1 MPKQALVKVEQMSI
15 RMGGVKVVSNLTFSI
30 HYNEI
35 LGIVG
40 ESGSGKSVTAM
51 SLMGLLPNQGENLNA
66 SRMDFTDQSLI
77 PFNEKQFQTLRG
89 KQMGMVFQDPMSAL
103 NPSMRCG
110 KQVLE
115 VLNLHSPLPKKNQ
128 QASMLSL
135 LDKVKLPDPK
145 SIANRYPHQ
154 LSGGQQQRVL
164 IAIAIACNPKLLIAD
179 EPTTAL
185 DPEVQE
191 EIMALLKSIQS
202 HNKMS
207 IMLISHD
214 LNLVQHWADRV
225 LVLNKGVCQE
235 MGPTKQLFQRP
246 QSPYT
251 KGLINAIPPIDQR
264 PKRLQTVQDFI
275 NGSAKPAKET
285 VAGRKKRHKR
295 IYQQNPIL
303 EVKGL
308 EKTFRQGKKS
318 HNVLHEINFSLYPGE
333 TFGLVGNSGSGKSTL
348 GNCLLKLIQP
358 DRGDIYYSGAKIDTL
373 KGNALKQYRKDVQ
386 LIFQDPFSSLNPK
399 HKVEKIL
406 TEPMLVHNI
415 GANKAERIGR
425 AVQLLEQVGLDATH
439 MNAYPHVFSGG
450 QRQRIGIA
458 RAVAVEP
465 KLVVCDESVSA
476 LDRSVQAQVLNL
488 LNELK
493 ETYGFT
499 YLFIAHDLEV
509 VRYMSDRILHLQNG
523 NIMTLN
529 EADAVYQQL
538 RGHQAQKTLNC

>member
-1 MPKQALVKVEQMSI
+1 MPKQALVTVEQMSI
-15 RMGGVKVVSNLTFSI
+15 RLGGVEVVSDLDFSV
-30 HYNEI
+30 HHNEI

-51 SLMGLLPNQGENLNA
+51 SLMGLLPNQGESLRA
-66 SRMDFTDQSLI
+66 SRMDFAGQSLI
-77 PFNEKQFQTLRG
+77 PFDEKQFQALRG

-103 NPSMRCG
+103 NPSIRCG

-115 VLNLHSPLPKKNQ
+115 MLDLHSPQSKKDQ
-128 QASMLSL
+128 QAFMLSL
-135 LDKVKLPDPK
+135 LNKVKLPDPK

-191 EIMALLKSIQS
+191 EIMALLKSIQLQS
-202 HNKMS
+202 KMS
-207 IMLISHD
+207 IVLISHD
-214 LNLVQHWADRV
+214 LNLVQRWADRV
-225 LVLNKGVCQE
+225 LVLNKGVCE
-235 MGPTKQLFQRP
+235 EVGTAKQLFQRP

-251 KGLINAIPPIDQR
+251 KGLINAVPPVDRR

-275 NGSAKPAKET
+275 NGGVKHPNET
-285 VAGRKKRHKR
+285 TRERKKRHKR
-295 IYQQNPIL
+295 IYQHPPIL

-308 EKTFRQGKKS
+308 EKIFRQGKQS
-318 HNVLHEINFSLYPGE
+318 HRVLGEIDFSLYPGE
-333 TFGLVGNSGSGKSTL
+333 TLGLVGSSGSGKSTL
-348 GNCLLKLIQP
+348 GNCLLKLTHP
-358 DRGDIYYSGAKIDTL
+358 DRGEIYYSGTKIDTL
-373 KGNALKQYRKDVQ
+373 KGEVLRQYRKDVQ

-399 HKVEKIL
+399 QKVEKIL

-415 GANKAERIGR
+415 GANKAERIDR
-425 AVQLLEQVGLDATH
+425 AVQLLKQVGLEAAH
-439 MNAYPHVFSGG
+439 MNAYPHMFSGG

-458 RAVAVEP
+458 RALAVEP

-523 NIMTLN
+523 NIMILD
-529 EADAVYQQL
+529 EADIVYQQI
-538 RGHQAQKTLNC
+538 RDHQTQKTS

>member
-1 MPKQALVKVEQMSI
+1 MPKQALVTVEQMSI
-15 RMGGVKVVSNLTFSI
+15 RLGGVEVVSDLDFSV
-30 HYNEI
+30 HHNEI

-51 SLMGLLPNQGENLNA
+51 SLMGLLPNQGESLRA
-66 SRMDFTDQSLI
+66 SRMDFAGQSLI
-77 PFNEKQFQTLRG
+77 PFDEKQFQALRG

-103 NPSMRCG
+103 NPSIRCG

-115 VLNLHSPLPKKNQ
+115 MLDLHSPQSKKDQ
-128 QASMLSL
+128 QAFMLSL
-135 LDKVKLPDPK
+135 LNKVKLPDPK

-191 EIMALLKSIQS
+191 EIMALLKSIQLQS
-202 HNKMS
+202 KMS
-207 IMLISHD
+207 IVLISHD
-214 LNLVQHWADRV
+214 LNLVQRWADRV
-225 LVLNKGVCQE
+225 LVLNKGVCE
-235 MGPTKQLFQRP
+235 EVGTAKQLFQRP

-251 KGLINAIPPIDQR
+251 KGLINAVPPVDRR
-264 PKRLQTVQDFI
+264 PKRLQTVPDFI
-275 NGSAKPAKET
+275 NGGVKHPNET
-285 VAGRKKRHKR
+285 TRERKKRHKR
-295 IYQQNPIL
+295 IYQQPPIL

-308 EKTFRQGKKS
+308 EKIFRQGKQS
-318 HNVLHEINFSLYPGE
+318 HRVLGEIDFSLYPGE
-333 TFGLVGNSGSGKSTL
+333 TLGLVGSSGSGKSTL
-348 GNCLLKLIQP
+348 GNCLLKLTHP
-358 DRGDIYYSGAKIDTL
+358 DRGEIYYSGTKIDTL
-373 KGNALKQYRKDVQ
+373 KGEVLRQYRKDVQ

-399 HKVEKIL
+399 QKVEKTL

-415 GANKAERIGR
+415 GANKAERIDR
-425 AVQLLEQVGLDATH
+425 AVQLLKQVGLEAAH
-439 MNAYPHVFSGG
+439 MNAYPHMFSGG

-458 RAVAVEP
+458 RALAVEP

-523 NIMTLN
+523 NIMILD
-529 EADAVYQQL
+529 EADIVYQQI
-538 RGHQAQKTLNC
+538 RDHQTQKTS

>member
-1 MPKQALVKVEQMSI
+1 MPKQALVTVEQMSI
-15 RMGGVKVVSNLTFSI
+15 RLGGVEVVSNLDFSV
-30 HYNEI
+30 HHNEI

-51 SLMGLLPNQGENLNA
+51 SLMGLLPNQGESLRA
-66 SRMDFTDQSLI
+66 SRMDFAGQSLI
-77 PFNEKQFQTLRG
+77 PFDEKQFQALRG

-115 VLNLHSPLPKKNQ
+115 MLDLHSPQSKKDQ
-128 QASMLSL
+128 QAFMLSL
-135 LDKVKLPDPK
+135 LNKVKLPDPK

-191 EIMALLKSIQS
+191 EIMALLKSIQLQS
-202 HNKMS
+202 KMS

-214 LNLVQHWADRV
+214 LNLVQRWADRV
-225 LVLNKGVCQE
+225 LVLNKGVCE
-235 MGPTKQLFQRP
+235 EVGTAKQLFQRP

-251 KGLINAIPPIDQR
+251 KGLINAVPPVDRR

-275 NGSAKPAKET
+275 NGGVKHPNET
-285 VAGRKKRHKR
+285 TCERKKRHKR
-295 IYQQNPIL
+295 IYQQPPIL

-308 EKTFRQGKKS
+308 EKMFRQGKQS
-318 HNVLHEINFSLYPGE
+318 HRVLGEIDFSLYPGE
-333 TFGLVGNSGSGKSTL
+333 TLGLVGSSGSGKSTL
-348 GNCLLKLIQP
+348 GNCLLKLTHP
-358 DRGDIYYSGAKIDTL
+358 DRGEIYYSGTKIDTL
-373 KGNALKQYRKDVQ
+373 KGEVLIQYRKDVQ

-399 HKVEKIL
+399 QKVEKIL

-415 GANKAERIGR
+415 GANKAERIDR
-425 AVQLLEQVGLDATH
+425 AVQLLKQVGLEAAH
-439 MNAYPHVFSGG
+439 MNAYPHMFSGG

-458 RAVAVEP
+458 RALAVEP

-523 NIMTLN
+523 NIMILD
-529 EADAVYQQL
+529 EADIVYQQI
-538 RGHQAQKTLNC
+538 RDHQTQKTS

>member
-1 MPKQALVKVEQMSI
+1 MPKQALVTVEQMSI
-15 RMGGVKVVSNLTFSI
+15 RLGGVEVVSDLDFSV
-30 HYNEI
+30 HHNEI

-51 SLMGLLPNQGENLNA
+51 SLMGLLPNQGESLRA
-66 SRMDFTDQSLI
+66 SRMDFAGQSLI
-77 PFNEKQFQTLRG
+77 PFDEKQFQALRG

-103 NPSMRCG
+103 NPSIRCG

-115 VLNLHSPLPKKNQ
+115 MLDLHSPQSKKDQ
-128 QASMLSL
+128 QAFMLSL
-135 LDKVKLPDPK
+135 LNKVKLPDPK

-191 EIMALLKSIQS
+191 EIMALLKSIQLQS
-202 HNKMS
+202 KMS
-207 IMLISHD
+207 IVLISHD

-225 LVLNKGVCQE
+225 LVLNKGVCE
-235 MGPTKQLFQRP
+235 EVGTAKQLFQRP

-251 KGLINAIPPIDQR
+251 KGLINAVPPVDQR

-275 NGSAKPAKET
+275 NGGVNHPNET
-285 VAGRKKRHKR
+285 TRERKKRHKR
-295 IYQQNPIL
+295 IYQQPPIL

-308 EKTFRQGKKS
+308 EKIFREGKQS
-318 HNVLHEINFSLYPGE
+318 HRVLGEIDFSLYPGE
-333 TFGLVGNSGSGKSTL
+333 TLGLVGSSGSGKSTL
-348 GNCLLKLIQP
+348 GNCLLKLTHP
-358 DRGDIYYSGAKIDTL
+358 DRGEIYYSGTKIDTL
-373 KGNALKQYRKDVQ
+373 KGEVLRQYRKDVQ

-399 HKVEKIL
+399 QKVEKIL

-415 GANKAERIGR
+415 GANKAERIDR
-425 AVQLLEQVGLDATH
+425 AVQLLKQVGLEAAH
-439 MNAYPHVFSGG
+439 MNAYPHMFSGG

-458 RAVAVEP
+458 RALAVEP

-523 NIMTLN
+523 NIMILD
-529 EADAVYQQL
+529 EADIVYQQI
-538 RGHQAQKTLNC
+538 RDHQTQKTS

>member
-1 MPKQALVKVEQMSI
+1 MPKQALVTVEQMSI
-15 RMGGVKVVSNLTFSI
+15 RLGGVEVVSDLDFSV
-30 HYNEI
+30 HHNEI

-51 SLMGLLPNQGENLNA
+51 SLMGLLPNQGESLRA
-66 SRMDFTDQSLI
+66 SRMDFAGQSLI
-77 PFNEKQFQTLRG
+77 PFDEKQFQALRG

-103 NPSMRCG
+103 NPSIRCG

-115 VLNLHSPLPKKNQ
+115 MLDLHSPQSKKDQ
-128 QASMLSL
+128 QAFMLSL
-135 LDKVKLPDPK
+135 LNKVKLPDPK

-191 EIMALLKSIQS
+191 EIMALLKSIQLQS
-202 HNKMS
+202 KMS
-207 IMLISHD
+207 IVLISHD
-214 LNLVQHWADRV
+214 LNLVQRWADRV
-225 LVLNKGVCQE
+225 LVLNKGVCE
-235 MGPTKQLFQRP
+235 EVGTAKQLFQRP

-251 KGLINAIPPIDQR
+251 KGLINAVPPVDRR

-275 NGSAKPAKET
+275 NGGVKHPNET
-285 VAGRKKRHKR
+285 TRERKKRHKR
-295 IYQQNPIL
+295 IYQQPPVL

-308 EKTFRQGKKS
+308 EKIFRQGKQS
-318 HNVLHEINFSLYPGE
+318 HRVLGEIDFSLYPGE
-333 TFGLVGNSGSGKSTL
+333 TLGLVGSSGSGKSTL
-348 GNCLLKLIQP
+348 GNCLLKLTHP
-358 DRGDIYYSGAKIDTL
+358 DRGEIYYSGTKIDTL
-373 KGNALKQYRKDVQ
+373 KGEVLRQYRKDVQ

-399 HKVEKIL
+399 QKVEKIL

-415 GANKAERIGR
+415 GANKAERIDR
-425 AVQLLEQVGLDATH
+425 AVQLLKQVGLEAAH
-439 MNAYPHVFSGG
+439 MNAYPHMFSGG

-458 RAVAVEP
+458 RALAVEP

-523 NIMTLN
+523 NIMILD
-529 EADAVYQQL
+529 EADIVYQQI
-538 RGHQAQKTLNC
+538 RDHQTQKTS